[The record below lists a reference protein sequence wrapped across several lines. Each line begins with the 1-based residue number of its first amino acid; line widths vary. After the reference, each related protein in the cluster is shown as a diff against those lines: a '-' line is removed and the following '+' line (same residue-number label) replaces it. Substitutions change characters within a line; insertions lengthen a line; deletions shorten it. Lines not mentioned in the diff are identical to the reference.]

1 MTFSITP
8 PTNTRLISTTT
19 VTVPGVPPGYTYTI
33 GGNTLNPPI
42 YGNMTVAGDTAGKS
56 FPSITTAGD
65 VDIKGD
71 IKMGGDL
78 LMKGKK
84 LSDILDNIEKRL
96 AILHPNPELEDRWEN
111 LKQLGEQYKALEAE
125 LIEKEKIWAIL
136 KR

>member
-1 MTFSITP
+1 
-8 PTNTRLISTTT
+8 
-19 VTVPGVPPGYTYTI
+19 
-33 GGNTLNPPI
+33 
-42 YGNMTVAGDTAGKS
+42 
-56 FPSITTAGD
+56 
-65 VDIKGD
+65 
-71 IKMGGDL
+71 MGGDL

-84 LSDILDNIEKRL
+84 LSDVLDNIEKRL

>member
-19 VTVPGVPPGYTYTI
+19 VTVPAAPPGYTYTM
-33 GGNTLNPPI
+33 GDNTLNSPI
-42 YGNMTVAGDTAGKS
+42 YSNITAAGTTAGKS
-56 FPSITTAGD
+56 FPSITATGD

-84 LSDILDNIEKRL
+84 LSEVLDNIEKRL
-96 AILHPNPELEDRWEN
+96 AILRPNPELEERWEN

>member
-19 VTVPGVPPGYTYTI
+19 VTVPAPPPGYTYTM
-33 GGNTLNPPI
+33 GNNTLNSPI
-42 YGNMTVAGDTAGKS
+42 YSNIAVAGDTAGKS
-56 FPSITTAGD
+56 FPSITATGD

-84 LSDILDNIEKRL
+84 LSEVLDNIEKRL
-96 AILHPNPELEDRWEN
+96 AILRPNPELEERWEN

-125 LIEKEKIWAIL
+125 LIEKEKSWAIL